1 MNLSLSC
8 KVKQFISV
16 CKFICKNLANYQ
28 LCIRFHLNFTM
39 RRRHGCRT
47 PSTAGTIFRVRSRS
61 ASAIRTAASRRRSSS
76 TAAAFRCPKG
86 AAPRYGSRARLVGI
100 PHHAS
105 RGRSAQRLRL
115 LRAEA
120 LRVIRLI
127 RSGHPSGPGAAAGTC
142 RAAGGGARPRPARRT
157 NKAQPGA
164 PGTGHTTHP
173 RAQCARLAQGRA
185 AERAPR

>member
-1 MNLSLSC
+1 MFYLGIQYLNLSLSC
-8 KVKQFISV
+8 KVKQFIST

-47 PSTAGTIFRVRSRS
+47 PSTAGTIFGFARVPLRRYGLPPHGVGH
-61 ASAIRTAASRRRSSS
+61 RLPRPPFAARR
-76 TAAAFRCPKG
+76 G

-120 LRVIRLI
+120 LRVIRFI
-127 RSGHPSGPGAAAGTC
+127 RSGHPSGPGAAAGTAFSSEPP
-142 RAAGGGARPRPARRT
+142 AA
-157 NKAQPGA
+157 
-164 PGTGHTTHP
+164 
-173 RAQCARLAQGRA
+173 
-185 AERAPR
+185 APRIGFKNQTNVC

>member
-1 MNLSLSC
+1 MEIQYLNLSLSC

-61 ASAIRTAASRRRSSS
+61 ASAYGLPPHGVGHRLPRPPFAARR
-76 TAAAFRCPKG
+76 G

-127 RSGHPSGPGAAAGTC
+127 RSGHPSGPGAAAGTAFSSEPP
-142 RAAGGGARPRPARRT
+142 AA
-157 NKAQPGA
+157 
-164 PGTGHTTHP
+164 
-173 RAQCARLAQGRA
+173 
-185 AERAPR
+185 APRIGFKNQTNVC

>member
-1 MNLSLSC
+1 MEIQYLNLSLSC

-47 PSTAGTIFRVRSRS
+47 PSTAGTIFGFARVPLRRYGLPPHGVGH
-61 ASAIRTAASRRRSSS
+61 RLPRPPFAARR
-76 TAAAFRCPKG
+76 G

-127 RSGHPSGPGAAAGTC
+127 RSGHPSGPGAAAGTAFSSEPP
-142 RAAGGGARPRPARRT
+142 AA
-157 NKAQPGA
+157 
-164 PGTGHTTHP
+164 
-173 RAQCARLAQGRA
+173 
-185 AERAPR
+185 APRIGFKNQTNVC

>member
-1 MNLSLSC
+1 MFYLEIQYLNLSLSC
-8 KVKQFISV
+8 KVKQLISA

-47 PSTAGTIFRVRSRS
+47 PSTAGTIFGFARVPLRRYGLPPHGVGH
-61 ASAIRTAASRRRSSS
+61 RLPRPPFAARR
-76 TAAAFRCPKG
+76 G
-86 AAPRYGSRARLVGI
+86 AAPCYGSRARLVGI

-120 LRVIRLI
+120 LRVIRFI
-127 RSGHPSGPGAAAGTC
+127 RSGHPSGPGAAAGTAFSSEPP
-142 RAAGGGARPRPARRT
+142 AA
-157 NKAQPGA
+157 
-164 PGTGHTTHP
+164 
-173 RAQCARLAQGRA
+173 
-185 AERAPR
+185 APRIGFKNQTNVC

>member
-1 MNLSLSC
+1 MFYLEIQYLNLSLSC
-8 KVKQFISV
+8 KVKQLISA

-86 AAPRYGSRARLVGI
+86 GSRARLVGI

-127 RSGHPSGPGAAAGTC
+127 RSGHPSGPGAAAGTAFSSEPP
-142 RAAGGGARPRPARRT
+142 AA
-157 NKAQPGA
+157 
-164 PGTGHTTHP
+164 
-173 RAQCARLAQGRA
+173 
-185 AERAPR
+185 APRIGFKNQTNVC

>member
-1 MNLSLSC
+1 MEIQYLNLSLSC

-47 PSTAGTIFRVRSRS
+47 PSTAGTIFGFARVPLRRYGLPPHGVGH
-61 ASAIRTAASRRRSSS
+61 RLPRPPFAARR
-76 TAAAFRCPKG
+76 G
-86 AAPRYGSRARLVGI
+86 AAPCYGSRARLVGI

-120 LRVIRLI
+120 LRVIRFI
-127 RSGHPSGPGAAAGTC
+127 RSGHPSGPGAAAGTAFSSEPP
-142 RAAGGGARPRPARRT
+142 AA
-157 NKAQPGA
+157 
-164 PGTGHTTHP
+164 
-173 RAQCARLAQGRA
+173 
-185 AERAPR
+185 APRIGFKNQTNVC

>member
-8 KVKQFISV
+8 KVKQFISA

-47 PSTAGTIFRVRSRS
+47 PSTAGTIFRVHLRS

-86 AAPRYGSRARLVGI
+86 YGTPLRISCLSGGI

-105 RGRSAQRLRL
+105 RGRSAQRLRF
-115 LRAEA
+115 LRTEA
-120 LRVIRLI
+120 LRVVRPN
-127 RSGHPSGPGAAAGTC
+127 RSGHPSGPGAAAGTSFSSEPP
-142 RAAGGGARPRPARRT
+142 AA
-157 NKAQPGA
+157 
-164 PGTGHTTHP
+164 
-173 RAQCARLAQGRA
+173 
-185 AERAPR
+185 APRIGFKNQTNVC